1 MKVEILTPETTVFT
15 EEVSLVQLP
24 GIDGSFEILN
34 NHAAMITVL
43 GKGNA
48 KIIDNQNET
57 HYFAVDGG
65 VVEVLSNK
73 VLVLA
78 EKCTKK

>member
-15 EEVSLVQLP
+15 EEASLVQLP
-24 GIDGSFEILN
+24 GIDGSFAILN

-48 KIIDNQNET
+48 KIIDNNDET
-57 HYFAVDGG
+57 HHFAIEGG
-65 VVEVLSNK
+65 VVEVLANK